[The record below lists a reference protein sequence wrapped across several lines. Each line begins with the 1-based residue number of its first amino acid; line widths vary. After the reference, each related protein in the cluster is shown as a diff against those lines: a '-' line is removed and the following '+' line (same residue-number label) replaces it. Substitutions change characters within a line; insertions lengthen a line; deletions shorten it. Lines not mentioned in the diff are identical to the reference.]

1 MARTRPSIRLV
12 LFLVFVVL
20 PFGAAVAV
28 DGKPSRKQPVR
39 FSDAQ
44 SQAEEFIGYTRSIQ
58 LTARQRETWEA
69 ALGSMASPCCK
80 DFRLSTCCCPCN
92 LAKSAWGLANFLIA
106 RRGANAAE
114 VQNGVNGWLAFVNPS
129 GFSGDVCVS
138 SGGCG
143 RKFAENGCGGMD
155 ETDFHAARQ

>member
-1 MARTRPSIRLV
+1 MTRIRPSIRLV

-20 PFGAAVAV
+20 PFGAAGAV

-44 SQAEEFIGYTRSIQ
+44 SQAEEFVGYARSIR
-58 LTARQRETWEA
+58 LTARQREIFEA

-92 LAKSAWGLANFLIA
+92 LAKSAWGLANLLIA
-106 RRGANAAE
+106 RHGSSAGEVKEMVAAWIE
-114 VQNGVNGWLAFVNPS
+114 FVNPS
-129 GFSGDVCVS
+129 GFSGDVCVT
-138 SGGCG
+138 GGCG
-143 RKFAENGCGGMD
+143 RQFGRNGCGGMD
-155 ETDFHAARQ
+155 ETDVNAHR

>member
-1 MARTRPSIRLV
+1 MARIRPSIRLV
-12 LFLVFVVL
+12 LLLVFVVL
-20 PFGAAVAV
+20 PFGAAVALG
-28 DGKPSRKQPVR
+28 GKPSRKQPVR

-44 SQAEEFIGYTRSIQ
+44 SQAEEFIGYARSIR
-58 LTARQRETWEA
+58 LTAPQREIWEA

-106 RRGANAAE
+106 RRGATVAE
-114 VQNGVNGWLAFVNPS
+114 TQEGVRSWIAFVNPS

-143 RKFAENGCGGMD
+143 RDFAHNGCGGMD
-155 ETDFHAARQ
+155 EARLHAAHQ